1 MYPFLHSILF
11 FIMILSASLYFLSC
25 LLGLINFPLFLYFPL
40 LLRNYIFRF
49 CSWNGHPSNFNM
61 PTWLNKTKVQ
71 SISLPIS
78 SRIRWPWNTS
88 FWPIILLP
96 LQDYKPVFWFLP
108 SVVKPRICGR
118 HVSRCTKKV
127 DLKDWSQ
134 YAQRN
139 WDDRQETFWN
149 NLHSWWQL
157 SLNLNF
163 ILAFPMAYK
172 ADREEHFLLQ
182 S

>member
-1 MYPFLHSILF
+1 MLQKSIFWHWIILYEKNCKKKKPTDFMYPFLHSILF

-88 FWPIILLP
+88 FWPISSCHFKI
-96 LQDYKPVFWFLP
+96 
-108 SVVKPRICGR
+108 I
-118 HVSRCTKKV
+118 
-127 DLKDWSQ
+127 SQ
-134 YAQRN
+134 YFDSFLQLWSPGSVAAMFPDVQRKL
-139 WDDRQETFWN
+139 T
-149 NLHSWWQL
+149 
-157 SLNLNF
+157 
-163 ILAFPMAYK
+163 
-172 ADREEHFLLQ
+172 
-182 S
+182 